1 MQNMYNG
8 LIRLVIDRVD
18 FVIIQV
24 IVGLA
29 SNMKHE

>member
-24 IVGLA
+24 IVGLV